1 MVGGILGGAALGEAA
16 IGETP
21 TELSIEV
28 AGAAHDLRYAI
39 GVVSLF
45 WIGKVLPYHVKARIA
60 PENLE
65 RSESMRN
72 WCRARLG
79 DERCPR
85 LKWAELE
92 TAKAPHCLQRFAFY
106 EGSDAAD
113 FRRDFPEARPSP

>member
-1 MVGGILGGAALGEAA
+1 MGESKKE
-16 IGETP
+16 I
-21 TELSIEV
+21 SIEV

-45 WIGKVLPYHVKARIA
+45 WLGKVLPYHVKAPIA
-60 PENLE
+60 PDNLE
-65 RSESMRN
+65 RSESMRD

-85 LKWAELE
+85 LQWAELQS
-92 TAKAPHCLQRFAFY
+92 ANAPDFIQLFAFY

-113 FRRDFPEARPSP
+113 FRRDFPEASSP